1 MIELHDI
8 KQQYSW
14 SALDEPNMLELAPHG
29 VALANEFSEKFQ
41 DFVNAFGDLE
51 KILRSPEVIMEHR
64 EKVQEW
70 YMLLFSGKYDQ
81 DYMRMLFKAGLANAK
96 IGLEPHYVNSA
107 ISFVREF
114 INECVSDAFQDRVT
128 RDKVRA
134 SVSKLLDMNLDLIS
148 SSYRQEELRHYFATS
163 KIQKNIITGIEKF
176 SFILDTS
183 LVLILSFMA
192 IVAVVFVIAEI
203 ANIFL
208 EPYAASTTV
217 VKVLGDLLILWS
229 VSELIQEGIKHTQG
243 SKFAVRSFVAVGLAA
258 CIREILIASLGHQTE
273 TILVLTATTL
283 SLGAVYFLLSK
294 SQQNT

>member
-1 MIELHDI
+1 MIELQDI
-8 KQQYSW
+8 KQHYRW
-14 SALDEPNMLELAPHG
+14 SELDEKNMLELAKF
-29 VALANEFSEKFQ
+29 ALKKTDEFSDRFKEFVLMFGGAEKSVPSSEVVAEHQ
-41 DFVNAFGDLE
+41 DRV
-51 KILRSPEVIMEHR
+51 R
-64 EKVQEW
+64 EW
-70 YMLLFSGKYDQ
+70 YTMLFSGKYDE
-81 DYMRMLFKAGLANAK
+81 DYTRMLFKVGLANAK
-96 IGLEPHYVNSA
+96 LGLEPHYVNSA
-107 ISFVREF
+107 ISFSREF
-114 INECVSDAFQDRVT
+114 INECVSDSFHDRT
-128 RDKVRA
+128 SRDSVRA

-163 KIQKNIITGIEKF
+163 KIQKNIITAIEKF
-176 SFILDTS
+176 SFVLDTS

-192 IVAVVFVIAEI
+192 MVAIVFVFAEI

-273 TILVLTATTL
+273 TILALTVTTL
-283 SLGAVYFLLSK
+283 SLGTVYYLLSK
-294 SQQNT
+294 SQQTI